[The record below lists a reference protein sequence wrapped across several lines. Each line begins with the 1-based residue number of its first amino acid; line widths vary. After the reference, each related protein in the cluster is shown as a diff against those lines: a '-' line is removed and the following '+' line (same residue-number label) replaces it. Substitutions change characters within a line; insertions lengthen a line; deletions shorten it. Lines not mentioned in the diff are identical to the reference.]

1 MWCVHILLLIGDL
14 YCSLPYIHY
23 SNCLSSMCTLGNVC
37 SPGVLAEGEFSKLS
51 LWIHTSISAPV
62 TFIMYA
68 LNLLKVYHKGIIV
81 Q

>member
-1 MWCVHILLLIGDL
+1 MCASVRVCTSVCLCSCVVCGM
-14 YCSLPYIHY
+14 YIH
-23 SNCLSSMCTLGNVC
+23 VC
-37 SPGVLAEGEFSKLS
+37 VYGVRVVVCAHVLAEGESSKLT

-62 TFIMYA
+62 TSIMYA